1 MTGHPGLI
9 KYDFLRANDDLLL
22 GEILFE
28 PCAQGMPKLGCKL
41 LGHDSDVV
49 PLCFTAGAPQPLTG
63 RADKAGHA
71 AKLSGQLF
79 QERFEPALLMTAS
92 PHLQHFQ
99 CLSSHLRRQSPDIQT
114 RSHDSVV

>member
-1 MTGHPGLI
+1 
-9 KYDFLRANDDLLL
+9 
-22 GEILFE
+22 
-28 PCAQGMPKLGCKL
+28 MPKLGCKL

-79 QERFEPALLMTAS
+79 QERFEPALLNRLTVAG
-92 PHLQHFQ
+92 F
-99 CLSSHLRRQSPDIQT
+99 LRQENSAWG
-114 RSHDSVV
+114 